1 MEVCIKFK
9 SNPCSV
15 SPDNDYICLDSPA
28 RSPEDRTVFRLC
40 AILLRSQKTSTPS
53 AAMRMITAMTIAA
66 FIPRL
71 SERFPTPPVGG
82 DGPGNAK
89 DEDGDREV
97 ETLEEE
103 AIEGFDCVVPGAEVE
118 DDGCCELL
126 VVDVDE
132 IEVLSG
138 ADDDG
143 DVDGVEVAVSEG
155 EIVGGGSGVGVPVC
169 DRLIDVLGSRDKD
182 VGVGVT
188 IV

>member
-1 MEVCIKFK
+1 M
-9 SNPCSV
+9 
-15 SPDNDYICLDSPA
+15 
-28 RSPEDRTVFRLC
+28 T
-40 AILLRSQKTSTPS
+40 LLRSQKTSTPS

-71 SERFPTPPVGG
+71 SERFPAPPVGG

-97 ETLEEE
+97 DTLEEE